1 MISIIDRY
9 IGKSFVFY
17 FVAGLS
23 VFVTLFV
30 AIDFLTST
38 ARFSAELKV
47 FAEYYVYYSFEML
60 FQLIPVACLL
70 ATLFTLGTI
79 HKNSEMVAMF
89 SMGLS
94 ILRISLP
101 ILVIV
106 SGVSLVSF
114 FASNELMTKAVDKR
128 NYIYYTVLKN
138 KPLLYSNSRQENI
151 WYRSGQNIFNI
162 SLLNAKEAKAFK
174 ITLYTFS
181 SDWML
186 QQILVAQEALLGEGR
201 WTLKN
206 GTVTVF
212 FDEDSAPITEKFDK
226 KDLEVGENVI
236 DIKTSSKAS
245 AQMGV
250 RELRRYIERNKEAGL
265 NTVPFEVDYYSKFSY
280 VFTTLVM
287 VFLGISFATSG
298 SNRSGGV
305 LMNLQ
310 KCVVL
315 TLFYWGLY
323 NSGLTLGRHG
333 SLPPIIAAWGPNILM
348 ILFASTIIW
357 RQKR

>member
-1 MISIIDRY
+1 MISLIDRY
-9 IGKSFVFY
+9 ISKSFIFY
-17 FVAGLS
+17 FFAGLS
-23 VFVTLFV
+23 IFVTLFV

-38 ARFSAELKV
+38 ARFTVDLSV
-47 FAEYYVYYSFEML
+47 FAKYYAYYSFEML

-70 ATLFTLGTI
+70 ATLFTLGTL

-89 SMGLS
+89 SLGLS
-94 ILRISLP
+94 LLRIALP

-106 SGVSLVSF
+106 SLISILSF
-114 FASNELMTKAVDKR
+114 VASNELMTKAVDKR
-128 NYIYYTVLKN
+128 NFIYYTVMRN
-138 KPLLYSNSRQENI
+138 KPYLYANSKQENI

-162 SLLNAKEAKAFK
+162 SLLNAKEEKAFN
-174 ITLYTFS
+174 ITIYTFS

-186 QQILVAQEALLGEGR
+186 QQILLSKEASLGEGR
-201 WTLKN
+201 WTLTN
-206 GTVTVF
+206 GSVTVF
-212 FDEDSAPITEKFDK
+212 FDEESAPITETFVK

-250 RELRRYIERNKEAGL
+250 RQLRRYIERNKEAGL

-287 VFLGISFATSG
+287 VLLGIAFSTSG
-298 SNRSGGV
+298 STRSGGV

-310 KCVVL
+310 KCVLL
-315 TLFYWGLY
+315 TLIYWGIY

-333 SLPPIIAAWGPNILM
+333 TIPPVLAAWGPNIMM
-348 ILFASTIIW
+348 ILLASLIIW

>member
-1 MISIIDRY
+1 VISLIDRY
-9 IGKSFVFY
+9 IAKSFIFY
-17 FVAGLS
+17 FFAGLS
-23 VFVTLFV
+23 IFVTLFV

-38 ARFSAELKV
+38 ARFSVDLGV
-47 FAEYYVYYSFEML
+47 FAEYYAFYSFEML

-70 ATLFTLGTI
+70 ATLFTIGTL
-79 HKNSEMVAMF
+79 HKNSELVAMF

-94 ILRISLP
+94 LVRVALP

-106 SGVSLVSF
+106 SGLSLVSF
-114 FASNELMTKAVDKR
+114 IASNELMTKAVDKR
-128 NYIYYTVLKN
+128 NFIYYTIMKK
-138 KPLLYSNSRQENI
+138 KPWQYSNSKQENI

-162 SLLNAKEAKAFK
+162 NLLNAKEAKAFEV
-174 ITLYTFS
+174 TLYTFS

-186 QQILVAQEALLGEGR
+186 QQILIAKEALLNEGQ

-206 GTVTVF
+206 GSVTVF
-212 FDEDSAPITEKFDK
+212 FDEESAPITDTFTSKN
-226 KDLEVGENVI
+226 LEVGENVI

-280 VFTTLVM
+280 VFTTMVM
-287 VFLGISFATSG
+287 VLLGLSFATSG

-305 LMNLQ
+305 LLNLQ
-310 KCVVL
+310 KCVLL
-315 TLFYWGLY
+315 TLIYWGIY

-333 SLPPIIAAWGPNILM
+333 TIPPVIAAWAPNLLM
-348 ILFASTIIW
+348 IMLASLIIW